1 MKKLL
6 FRAFRIKLAEKTLAS
21 PKLRDD
27 LSNRLKITKD
37 IKKRLMS
44 LNDKNPDSDSDAMTD
59 FADATV
65 DKYVYGVIMR
75 FTQAKNVPAIP
86 DGFEN
91 MESFNEAQL
100 EVPKELKGKML
111 CRYVYHIL
119 VTDKYVITDL
129 RKDYTVTRLEK
140 YLNYLLL
147 GTHYELIPVV
157 MSSVIKMKD
166 IKSIVF
172 KNPSVDRKDLAVDL
186 SLLDKA
192 KDLIMQ
198 LFPHV
203 ENIDEIMS
211 RNIVTA
217 KMTLNLSKPDD
228 MEEEDYE
235 NQLGAVL
242 KPVADTDI
250 VSLGVV
256 KGKEIKGS
264 DILYSQ
270 EMELPDT
277 PKDED
282 YVKVMKAIAKS
293 LKD

>member
-1 MKKLL
+1 MKNVL
-6 FRAFRIKLAEKTLAS
+6 FRAFRIKLAEKSLAA
-21 PKLRDD
+21 PKLRED
-27 LSNRLKITKD
+27 LSNRLKITND

-44 LNDKNPDSDSDAMTD
+44 LNDKNPDSDSDAMTA
-59 FADATV
+59 FANAV
-65 DKYVYGVIMR
+65 EDKYVYGVIMR

-91 MESFNEAQL
+91 MESFDEAQL
-100 EVPKELKGKML
+100 QVPKELKGKML

-129 RKDYTVTRLEK
+129 RKDYTIGRLEK
-140 YLNYLLL
+140 YLNFLLL

-172 KNPSVDRKDLAVDL
+172 KNPTVDRKDLSVDL
-186 SLLDKA
+186 NLLDKA

-203 ENIDEIMS
+203 DNIDEIMS

-228 MEEEDYE
+228 MEDEDYE

-242 KPVADTDI
+242 RPVAEPDL

-270 EMELPDT
+270 EKELPDS

-282 YVKVMKAIAKS
+282 YVKAMKAIANS
-293 LKD
+293 LKE